1 MGNEGIST
9 DKLKKMLDC
18 IQKPK
23 DCKEPARGK

>member
-1 MGNEGIST
+1 MG
-9 DKLKKMLDC
+9 DKVSAEELKKMLDC